1 MFRDSVFSSHTRY
14 FLSPT
19 RWNVTRQ
26 ERQKSHWTT
35 AQRLWLTGCLAH
47 SSRSFLFRFSFL
59 HDTRLLEVEYQNEH
73 FFCRR
78 PSISIRW
85 LEEEQVRNFIVC
97 ENSKERERLGKMERM
112 EEAEIHTLFSSITL
126 VHCCGYKTFWPQH
139 LKRVGENIKAADA
152 AVVSIFG
159 NKTTGIGQDLAI
171 EIRQGKWRKNDRKG
185 KYFLSFHTR
194 LAREVISHTNIVF
207 HLSQLDFLPNLTT
220 QETPCSMENPCAFRD
235 NQSGNLNPNVVAF
248 LWIHDKWF
256 QSNNCLKCWVL

>member
-1 MFRDSVFSSHTRY
+1 MTDWLLGTFITFISFPFLFSTRY
-14 FLSPT
+14 TTPRGKIVDFLL
-19 RWNVTRQ
+19 Q
-26 ERQKSHWTT
+26 EEKWEPVPKT
-35 AQRLWLTGCLAH
+35 QRICIEQ
-47 SSRSFLFRFSFL
+47 
-59 HDTRLLEVEYQNEH
+59 LEVEYQNEH

-85 LEEEQVRNFIVC
+85 LEEEQVRNFIVW
-97 ENSKERERLGKMERM
+97 ENSKERERPGKMERM